1 MKGFIQRNTAEIIH
15 IAFWACLLAIPGI
28 FFWQQPFMGLS
39 QNFFTLTT
47 LFHIGLFYFNAYYL
61 YPKLLNRRWWWLY
74 IPVIIA
80 IMVLSYHA
88 KVWLLQIS
96 SDIELT
102 DIHKRII
109 FFPVIPFIAASIL
122 FRLISDRLR
131 FERLEK
137 EANAQR
143 LTAELKFLRSQ
154 VSPHF
159 LFNTLTNMVSMA
171 RQKSD
176 NLEPSLIQLSDL
188 LRYMIYDSSEGK
200 MPVNQEIENLRNY
213 IALQQMRF
221 GEDVQLNLDI
231 QLDNTQ
237 DLIEPMLLVPF
248 IENAYKHGI
257 GLVKNPAISIH
268 ITLKDHILQC
278 NIVNTYHPSAAQSKD
293 KVSGIVIANVRNRLQ
308 LLYPDKH
315 SLAINQE
322 ENRFIVQLKIVLS

>member
-1 MKGFIQRNTAEIIH
+1 
-15 IAFWACLLAIPGI
+15 LAIPGI

-47 LFHIGLFYFNAYYL
+47 LFHIALFYFNAYYL
-61 YPKLLNRRWWWLY
+61 YPKLLTRRWWWLY
-74 IPVIIA
+74 ILVMIA
-80 IMVLSYHA
+80 IMVLSFHL
-88 KVWLLQIS
+88 KVWLLQLS
-96 SDIELT
+96 SDIRLT

-109 FFPVIPFIAASIL
+109 FFPVIPFVAASIL

-159 LFNTLTNMVSMA
+159 LFNTLTNMVSLA

-176 NLEPSLIQLSDL
+176 TLEPSLIKLADL
-188 LRYMIYDSSEGK
+188 LRYMIYDSSTGK
-200 MPVNQEIENLRNY
+200 MPIKEEIENLQNY

-221 GEDVQLNLDI
+221 GEDVKLDLDI
-231 QLDNTQ
+231 RLDHTQ

-257 GLVKNPAISIH
+257 GLVKNPTIDVQIN
-268 ITLKDHILQC
+268 LKDHILQC
-278 NIVNTYHPSAAQSKD
+278 YISNTYNPSIEQSKD
-293 KVSGIVIANVRNRLQ
+293 KVSGIGIANVRNRLN

-315 SLAINQE
+315 SLSISNE
-322 ENRFIVQLKIVLS
+322 ENKFIVQLKLQLT